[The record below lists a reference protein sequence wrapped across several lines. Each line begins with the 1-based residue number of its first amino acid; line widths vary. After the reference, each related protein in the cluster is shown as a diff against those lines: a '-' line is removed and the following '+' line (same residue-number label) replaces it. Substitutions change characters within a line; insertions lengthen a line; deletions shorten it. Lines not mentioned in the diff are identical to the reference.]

1 MRTAADLV
9 GELGAEIGLRL
20 PAVQVTGDDPV
31 LPSDFRIG
39 TAAAASIGAVT
50 AAVALIMEE
59 RAREEARTE
68 PLGGAGGFVGS
79 GGRSVGSVGLSEGS
93 GGVVGSGGGSV
104 GPVVVGMR
112 EAVVTF
118 RDERYLLVDGE
129 ATPMWAPLSGDYRA
143 ADGWVRLHCNFDHH
157 RDAALRALGLA
168 LGSARED
175 VVAAC
180 ARRAA
185 ADVEQAVI
193 DEGGCAAAM
202 RSPAEWRAHPQA
214 RAIAGTPLVRVAR
227 LDDGFPVGAIDDGST
242 PISISR
248 ANPQVT
254 ARAAVTLPDPC
265 PRSEKGD
272 GDANPHPAER
282 DRDMRS
288 RLGEGDRGQDPCSRE
303 QVGNLE
309 PRSFEGG
316 GSRGSC
322 FRDGAQGRDLRS
334 GVRLQGLGAR
344 PLAGV
349 RVLDLTRVI
358 AGPVAARV
366 LAAYGAEVLRVG
378 AAHLPEVPGAV
389 IGTAFGK
396 RSCEI
401 DLRTA
406 EGAAAFR
413 GLVAGADV
421 VMQAY
426 RPGALAALGFG
437 VAELAAIRPGI
448 VCVDISAYGADGPW
462 AGRRGF
468 DSLVQMACG
477 IAWEGGDG
485 ERPVPLPAQVL
496 DHATGW
502 LAALGALAGL
512 LRRRAEGGSW
522 HAELS
527 LARTAQWLDGLG
539 RVDGQGAADP
549 DPSDFLAEMDGPDGR
564 LTYVRPPGR
573 IGDLSPFWSSPPPRR
588 GEHPPT
594 W

>member
-1 MRTAADLV
+1 MRTAADV
-9 GELGAEIGLRL
+9 VEELAAETGLHL

-31 LPSDFRIG
+31 LPSAFRIG

-50 AAVALIMEE
+50 AAVALVVEE
-59 RAREEARTE
+59 RAGQAARTAAVHE
-68 PLGGAGGFVGS
+68 GGIDMAATAGAAVEVS
-79 GGRSVGSVGLSEGS
+79 GP
-93 GGVVGSGGGSV
+93 V

-112 EAVVTF
+112 EAAVAF

-168 LGSARED
+168 LGSGRED
-175 VVAAC
+175 VAQAC

-185 ADVEQAVI
+185 ADVERVVI

-214 RAIAGTPLVRVAR
+214 RAIAGTPVVGVAR
-227 LDDGFPVGAIDDGST
+227 LDDGSPPGRIDDGST
-242 PISISR
+242 
-248 ANPQVT
+248 A
-254 ARAAVTLPDPC
+254 
-265 PRSEKGD
+265 
-272 GDANPHPAER
+272 
-282 DRDMRS
+282 
-288 RLGEGDRGQDPCSRE
+288 
-303 QVGNLE
+303 
-309 PRSFEGG
+309 
-316 GSRGSC
+316 GS
-322 FRDGAQGRDLRS
+322 
-334 GVRLQGLGAR
+334 R

-358 AGPVAARV
+358 AGPVASRA
-366 LAAYGAEVLRVG
+366 LAGYGAEVLRVG

-396 RSCEI
+396 RSCEV

-413 GLVAGADV
+413 ELVAGADV
-421 VMQAY
+421 VVQAY

-437 VAELAAIRPGI
+437 TADMAAIRPGI
-448 VCVDISAYGADGPW
+448 VCVDISAYGANGPW

-512 LRRRAEGGSW
+512 LRQRAEGGSW
-522 HAELS
+522 HVELS
-527 LARTAQWLDGLG
+527 LARTARWLDGLG
-539 RVDGQGAADP
+539 RVDGRDVVEP
-549 DPSDFLAEMDGPDGR
+549 DPADFLAEMDGPDGR

-573 IGDLSPFWSSPPPRR
+573 IGDLRPFWSSPPPRR
-588 GEHPPT
+588 GEHPPA